1 MIKFIG
7 DKAGNDVV
15 IQRVYGAREGNIED
29 LAMDVSGLVKR
40 VRGQSRENGSKG
52 QAGQRTRWG

>member
-1 MIKFIG
+1 MIKFTG
-7 DKAGNDVV
+7 DKARNDVV